1 MFIIKLYKAA
11 KAMLLINKMLLIKM
25 LLIKMLLIKMLLK
38 MIRRFYGF
46 KV

>member
-1 MFIIKLYKAA
+1 
-11 KAMLLINKMLLIKM
+11 MLLIKM

-38 MIRRFYGF
+38 MIKRFYGF

>member
-1 MFIIKLYKAA
+1 
-11 KAMLLINKMLLIKM
+11 MLLIKM
-25 LLIKMLLIKMLLK
+25 LLIKMPLIKMLLK

>member
-25 LLIKMLLIKMLLK
+25 LLIKMLLK

>member
-1 MFIIKLYKAA
+1 
-11 KAMLLINKMLLIKM
+11 MLLINNKM

>member
-1 MFIIKLYKAA
+1 
-11 KAMLLINKMLLIKM
+11 MLLINKM

>member
-1 MFIIKLYKAA
+1 
-11 KAMLLINKMLLIKM
+11 MLLIKM